1 MVRLILVTA
10 LAALAAS
17 TPALAADWVLEP
29 SASRIDFVASFE
41 GNNAPGTFRTFD
53 ARARFDPDHPEQ
65 GRLDVTVQVGSADMR
80 SADINKAIAGP
91 EWFDSA
97 RFPQGEFRSAQITGT
112 GQGRYAARGTL
123 KLKGIE
129 RVVVVPFRWFRAGNE
144 ARMEGELVV
153 KRNGFDIGT
162 GRWAATNV
170 IGPDV
175 KIRFSV
181 RLRPAG

>member
-1 MVRLILVTA
+1 MVRLILVT
-10 LAALAAS
+10 ALAAS

-65 GRLDVTVQVGSADMR
+65 GRLDVTVQVDSADMR

-162 GRWAATNV
+162 GRWAATNM